1 MKMKKNYLIK
11 YVIVILMT
19 AFNTSVFSQSNTD
32 CNGVV
37 NGSSMMDSCGV
48 CQQSYIYDF
57 VTHTVTMIDDTMSVT
72 LGATEILVMANDP
85 QNPYWNGI
93 PIFSFDT
100 IVSND
105 IIFWNG
111 IYLTS
116 SGDYSDTLI
125 STNGYCDSIAN
136 LNFTL
141 DNTTLIMD
149 DKVNSKVV
157 KIIDII
163 GRETSPKQNSI
174 LFYIRKD
181 GQVEKRIIID
191 NKY

>member
-1 MKMKKNYLIK
+1 MANDPQNPYW
-11 YVIVILMT
+11 
-19 AFNTSVFSQSNTD
+19 NSSCTD
-32 CNGVV
+32 CNGIV

-57 VTHTVTMIDDTMSVT
+57 VTHAVTMIDDTMNVT

-85 QNPYWNGI
+85 QNPYWNGT
-93 PIFSFDT
+93 PIFSYDT
-100 IVSND
+100 IISSNS
-105 IIFWNG
+105 ILWNG
-111 IYLTS
+111 VYLIS
-116 SGDYSDTLI
+116 SGDYSDTII
-125 STNGYCDSIAN
+125 SINGYCDSIVN

-141 DNTTLIMD
+141 DNTTLIID
-149 DKVNSKVV
+149 DKVNSEVV

-163 GRETSPKQNSI
+163 GRETDPKQNTI

-181 GQVEKRIIID
+181 GKVERRIIID